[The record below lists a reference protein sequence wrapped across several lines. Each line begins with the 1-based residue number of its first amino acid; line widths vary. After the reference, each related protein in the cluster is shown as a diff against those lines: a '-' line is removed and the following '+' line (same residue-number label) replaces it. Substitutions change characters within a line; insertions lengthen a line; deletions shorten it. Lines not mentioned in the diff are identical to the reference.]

1 MMRCIAV
8 NLLVAILSLPTNA
21 TNATNIELVD
31 ANDSMN
37 KLVDHLLV
45 NLFSSAIKAAPIQD
59 ADVDNVMLAHAGHLT
74 SPSMARPALWQ
85 VGRPPAM
92 QNRDGVKTQAQ
103 AKGQQYIVR
112 QPKPIGITLESRG
125 RGQIY
130 VKDVTRDADPRVA
143 KGDKLLAVSASF
155 GAEIWPAAEIGRVNS
170 AINTRIGP
178 IYMKLES
185 SGNKPGATGVA
196 GLFGA
201 FTSDKGG
208 ELTTL
213 DDDEDFRDNSNQDV
227 DVLSIAIPV
236 VGLTAVAVLAYVAS
250 N

>member
-21 TNATNIELVD
+21 TNMEKVDTNGTND
-31 ANDSMN
+31 AMD

-45 NLFSSAIKAAPIQD
+45 NLFSRAINTAPIQD
-59 ADVDNVMLAHAGHLT
+59 ADVDNVMLAHASHLT
-74 SPSMARPALWQ
+74 SPSRARPALWQ

-92 QNRDGVKTQAQ
+92 QNRNGVKTQAQ
-103 AKGQQYIVR
+103 ARGQQYIVR
-112 QPKPIGITLESRG
+112 QPKPIGIVLESRG
-125 RGQIY
+125 RGEIY
-130 VKDVTRDADPRVA
+130 VKEVNRDADPRVA

-155 GAEIWPAAEIGRVNS
+155 GAEVWPAAEIGRVNS

-196 GLFGA
+196 GLFGSFA
-201 FTSDKGG
+201 SAGGG

-213 DDDEDFRDNSNQDV
+213 EDDEDFRDNSNQDV

-236 VGLTAVAVLAYVAS
+236 IGLLSVGVLFYVA
-250 N
+250 NQ